1 MLLVFVFLLLLLA
14 GLWLFWT
21 ADGGLVIRIEADE
34 LQDRLEAQFPIVK
47 DLRLV
52 EVRLTDPVLS
62 PDPES
67 QRVTVRSQLWAESKL
82 FRDLEE
88 IALMSGSLR
97 YAPDRGEVF
106 LDQVAVVLEAQD
118 EHDDRRK
125 SIEAAA
131 TALAESYFAEHPIYV
146 IDESDMKSRLARAFL
161 TEIDIS
167 KRAIRLR
174 FDPNAQ

>member
-14 GLWLFWT
+14 GAFLLWT
-21 ADGGLVIRIEADE
+21 SDGGIVIRIEADE
-34 LQDRLEAQFPIVK
+34 LQDRLDAEFPIVK

-52 EVRLTDPVLS
+52 EVRLTDPVLTL
-62 PDPES
+62 DPES

-88 IALMSGSLR
+88 TALMSGTLR
-97 YAPDRGEVF
+97 YDADRAVIF
-106 LDQVAVVLEAQD
+106 LDEVSVLIETENDQ
-118 EHDDRRK
+118 DDRRK

-131 TALAESYFAEHPIYV
+131 TALAESYFADHPIYTV
-146 IDESDMKSRLARAFL
+146 HETDMKSRLARALL

-167 KRAIRLR
+167 KRAVRLR
-174 FDPNAQ
+174 FDTGTQ